1 MSEVYIEVT
10 NIHWNEGPTYR
21 GPKAFW
27 FIIDEDTYP
36 EVESDPIHKLAL
48 FQHIDNELKQSSRYA
63 GVNSDQLE
71 YNVYNLEQLKKNF
84 KKGTEFEMIDLSSN
98 AEVQEESPSMRL
110 VK

>member
-10 NIHWNEGPTYR
+10 GIEWNEGPTYR

-48 FQHIDNELKQSSRYA
+48 FQHIDNELKQSSKYA
-63 GVNSDQLE
+63 GVNSDKLQW
-71 YNVYNLEQLKKNF
+71 NVYSKQHLNDAFEP
-84 KKGTEFEMIDLSSN
+84 GEYEMIDLTK
-98 AEVQEESPSMRL
+98 EKV
-110 VK
+110 